1 MRRAVSFVRLRD
13 EHDTIIKADL
23 RNAVDSRFRPIFA
36 LRALGVRDVTASFF
50 DRVVA
55 HHINELNAQSARTPS
70 GSASLS
76 PRYTIP
82 ESVNSELNI
91 GAAIVG
97 VSAGRD
103 LVLKGP
109 IRRRVPVAA

>member
-55 HHINELNAQSARTPS
+55 HHINELTPQGAPHALRVGIAQSA
-70 GSASLS
+70 LH
-76 PRYTIP
+76 
-82 ESVNSELNI
+82 
-91 GAAIVG
+91 
-97 VSAGRD
+97 D
-103 LVLKGP
+103 H
-109 IRRRVPVAA
+109 RVRE